1 MKHIIFLT
9 CALFAYINT
18 IKAQITISTSDLNG
32 TKWQTARQYD
42 NQSKDYFE
50 YTQRVKIWHGSDG
63 STFEY
68 PYYLSKSKQTKFDY
82 TKVDV
87 ITEGSYIIVLNPKR
101 NIIYCYSIKHF
112 NKTEGTMVLKDMDD
126 ERTFTYIFIPSN
138 KPRNQSAKEEI
149 IDNW

>member
-1 MKHIIFLT
+1 MKKTILIICT
-9 CALFAYINT
+9 LFAFIVNA
-18 IKAQITISTSDLNG
+18 KSQVLISTSDLNG
-32 TKWQTARQYD
+32 TKCQTARQYD

-68 PYYLSKSKQTKFDY
+68 PYYLSKSKPTKFDY
-82 TKVDV
+82 SKVGV
-87 ITEGSYIIVLNPKR
+87 VTEGNYIIVINPKM
-101 NIIYCYSIKHF
+101 NILYCYSIKYF

>member
-82 TKVDV
+82 TKVGKS
-87 ITEGSYIIVLNPKR
+87 TEGNYYVEIDPKSGE
-101 NIIYCYSIKHF
+101 IYCCSIKYF
-112 NKTEGTMVLKDMDD
+112 SKTDGKMVLK
-126 ERTFTYIFIPSN
+126 YI
-138 KPRNQSAKEEI
+138 
-149 IDNW
+149 

>member
-1 MKHIIFLT
+1 MKKIILIICT
-9 CALFAYINT
+9 LFAFIVNA
-18 IKAQITISTSDLNG
+18 KSQVLISTSDLNG
-32 TKWQTARQYD
+32 TKCQTARQYD

-68 PYYLSKSKQTKFDY
+68 PYYLSKSKPTKFDY
-82 TKVDV
+82 SQVGV
-87 ITEGSYIIVLNPKR
+87 VTEGNYIIVINPKR
-101 NIIYCYSIKHF
+101 NILYCYSIKYF